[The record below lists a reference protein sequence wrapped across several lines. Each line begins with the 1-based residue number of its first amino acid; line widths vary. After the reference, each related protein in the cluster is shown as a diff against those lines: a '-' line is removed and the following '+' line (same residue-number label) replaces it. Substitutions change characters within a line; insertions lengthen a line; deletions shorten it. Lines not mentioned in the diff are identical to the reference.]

1 MVFRWMVV
9 AEVVGGGERAW
20 WRVDDSDS
28 VIAKAVDVVVTVAMS
43 SVAHMSDQWRWPTVG
58 RC

>member
-1 MVFRWMVV
+1 MVV

-20 WRVDDSDS
+20 WRVDDSGS
-28 VIAKAVDVVVTVAMS
+28 VIAKAVDVVVTVGLP
-43 SVAHMSDQWRWPTVG
+43 SVVNMSDNWRWPTVG